1 MQTRTETVT
10 LSFACHI
17 ADPSV
22 IQSLF
27 QAKLNVV
34 ITEEVFMFCVYRRDG
49 EDFWFIGILVLMYP
63 SVR

>member
-22 IQSLF
+22 IQSPF
-27 QAKLNVV
+27 QAELNVV
-34 ITEEVFMFCVYRRDG
+34 ITEEVFMFASIEEMVKIFG
-49 EDFWFIGILVLMYP
+49 
-63 SVR
+63 